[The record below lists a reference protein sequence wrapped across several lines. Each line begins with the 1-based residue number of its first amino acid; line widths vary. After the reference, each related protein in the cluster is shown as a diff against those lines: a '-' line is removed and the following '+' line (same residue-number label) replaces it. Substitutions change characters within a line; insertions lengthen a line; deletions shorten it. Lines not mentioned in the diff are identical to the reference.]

1 MGLDGLRRSA
11 GVEATR
17 SGVVICRRS
26 TGAGEFEEVPYAD
39 LQPLLAP
46 TGYSVTAQA
55 ISATTAYVAGS
66 ALTPTALRIGTA
78 FHWRLIATKTAA
90 GSTAGCAVL
99 VKVGTAGTTADDT
112 LLTFTLG
119 TPTAAVDAAYFDV
132 IAQVRS
138 NTATGVLSGGLSMTH
153 NLAATGFST
162 LPTEVLQAT
171 SSAFD
176 ATVAGLIVGLAITTT
191 TASVWSI
198 ENVYVTAS
206 RL

>member
-1 MGLDGLRRSA
+1 MSLDGLRKSA

-17 SGVVICRRS
+17 SGVVLGRRS

-39 LQPLLAP
+39 LGALVAP
-46 TGYSVTAQA
+46 TNYATTAQA

-66 ALTPTALRIGTA
+66 AITPTVLRIGTA

-90 GSTAGCAVL
+90 GSTVGCAVI
-99 VKVGTAGTTADDT
+99 VKVGTAGTTADDST
-112 LLTFTLG
+112 LTFTLG

-138 NTATGVLSGGLSMTH
+138 VGSAGVLSGGLSMTH

-176 ATVAGLIVGLAITTT
+176 TTVAGLIVGLAITTT